1 LEEKTMKKIT
11 GLTMVTM
18 LILIF
23 AGSAFAG
30 EADVLQAKAT
40 RSGAKWSF
48 SVTVQHA
55 DEGWDHYADR
65 WEVLTLE
72 GELLATRVL
81 AHPHVG
87 EQPFTRGMGGIEIPE
102 GTKEVVV
109 RARDSVHGYGGK
121 EVNFKLTTDPP

>member
-1 LEEKTMKKIT
+1 MKRFTTIMLAVLFM
-11 GLTMVTM
+11 LTVV
-18 LILIF
+18 
-23 AGSAFAG
+23 SSVVAG

-55 DEGWDHYADR
+55 DEGWDHFADR

-72 GELLATRVL
+72 GELIATRVL

-87 EQPFTRGMGGIEIPE
+87 EQPFTRGMAGIEIPE

-121 EVNFKLTTDPP
+121 ELKVLLEGQN

>member
-1 LEEKTMKKIT
+1 MKRFTTIMLAVLFM
-11 GLTMVTM
+11 LTVVS
-18 LILIF
+18 
-23 AGSAFAG
+23 SAFTG
-30 EADVLQAKAT
+30 EADVLHPKAT

-55 DEGWDHYADR
+55 DEGWDHFADR

-72 GELLATRVL
+72 GELFATRVL

-87 EQPFTRGMGGIEIPE
+87 EQPFTRGMAGIEIPE

>member
-1 LEEKTMKKIT
+1 MELGRNTAAM
-11 GLTMVTM
+11 
-18 LILIF
+18 F
-23 AGSAFAG
+23 AFMIVLSSPATSLAG

-55 DEGWDHYADR
+55 DEGWDHFADR

-87 EQPFTRGMGGIEIPE
+87 EQPFTRGMAGIEIPE

-121 EVNFKLTTDPP
+121 ELKVLLEGQN